1 MDIAFWF
8 FGALL
13 LLGLMSLIVLWQDR
27 LIYFPLRYS
36 TAQLRG
42 AGWGVGR
49 WVSRLLM
56 TYLVL

>member
-42 AGWGVGR
+42 AGWGV
-49 WVSRLLM
+49 SRLLM